1 MTVYV
6 KFDLT
11 WIRRYTIFT
20 SGFWQLG
27 IFSSFGNMK
36 SKKEPQKMFHSN
48 LEQERILIKKLK
60 QLGHVYGKPD
70 LPILLH
76 FWLILVMAVFLPL
89 QEQMTDLSVFGI
101 KTNNVS

>member
-1 MTVYV
+1 
-6 KFDLT
+6 
-11 WIRRYTIFT
+11 
-20 SGFWQLG
+20 
-27 IFSSFGNMK
+27 
-36 SKKEPQKMFHSN
+36 MFHSN

-76 FWLILVMAVFLPL
+76 FWLIPVMAVFLPQ

-101 KTNNVS
+101 KTNNVSCGPGICVKYFLSFPQKNLSPEKTETN

>member
-20 SGFWQLG
+20 SGFWQPG